1 MIDKN
6 LVININKPKGI
17 TSQQAVTRVKH
28 IFAAQKAGHAGTLD
42 PIATG
47 ILLVCINEAT
57 KITRFLAETDKEY
70 VAVMKLGERTD
81 TFDSEGKIIQK
92 VENLALDEAD
102 IKTVLERFKGLIE
115 QTPPMYSAIKVSGKP
130 LYKLAR
136 KGIEVERAHRSV
148 NIYKLELIR
157 FAAPFL
163 EIRVLC
169 SKGTYIRALCDDIGT
184 ALDVGAHIVALK
196 RTRIGD
202 FRIEDSAEPGELPDK
217 KEAVCSIDAALKY
230 FKEIILTPGDF
241 LKALNGAT
249 VAPEGITELPVNS
262 YLRVKN
268 PEGKLFAIGKI
279 TRCEAMPT
287 CSAIKIE
294 RLLNVLPEK

>member
-6 LVININKPKGI
+6 LVINLNKPKGM

-28 IFAAQKAGHAGTLD
+28 IFAAKKAGHAGTLD

-47 ILLVCINEAT
+47 ILLVCVDEAT

-81 TFDSEGKIIQK
+81 TFDSEGKIIKK
-92 VENLALDEAD
+92 VENFELKEDNVR
-102 IKTVLERFKGLIE
+102 TVLERFRGLIE
-115 QTPPMYSAIKVSGKP
+115 QVPPMYSAIKVSGRP

-136 KGIEVERAHRSV
+136 KGIEIERPHRSV
-148 NIYKLELIR
+148 NIYELELIN

-169 SKGTYIRALCDDIGT
+169 SKGTYIRSLCDDIGT

-202 FRIEDSAEPGELPDK
+202 FRIEESAEPGELPDK
-217 KEAVCSIDAALKY
+217 KESICSIDKAIKY
-230 FKEIILTPGDF
+230 FKEIILSPDNF
-241 LKALNGAT
+241 LKAINGALI
-249 VAPEGITELPVNS
+249 APGELADLPVNS
-262 YLRVKN
+262 YLRLKN
-268 PEGKLFAIGKI
+268 PEGKLFAIGKT
-279 TRCEAMPT
+279 TRCESSPT
-287 CSAIKIE
+287 CSAIKVE
-294 RLLNVLPEK
+294 RLLNVLSEK